1 MYGAVLQYEEWRE
14 IDWLH
19 CCNIS
24 FELKESARTPNS
36 DQKIKDL
43 SRNDSFAATEFSRL
57 RAMTGLVLESCL
69 LDRKELDPR

>member
-1 MYGAVLQYEEWRE
+1 MYRAVQQYAEWRE
-14 IDWLH
+14 IDSSEYY
-19 CCNIS
+19 NIS